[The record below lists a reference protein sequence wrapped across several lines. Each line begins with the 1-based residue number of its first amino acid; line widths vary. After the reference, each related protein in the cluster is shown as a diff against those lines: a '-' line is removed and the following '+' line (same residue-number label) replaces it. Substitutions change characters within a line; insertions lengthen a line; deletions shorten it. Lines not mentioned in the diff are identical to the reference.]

1 MSYNKKNIFI
11 KIILLKS
18 SGSSIFK
25 KEKKIIKLINL
36 IRFYNINSNIYFL
49 IKQPSGPHFIP
60 SKLS

>member
-36 IRFYNINSNIYFL
+36 IRFL
-49 IKQPSGPHFIP
+49 
-60 SKLS
+60 